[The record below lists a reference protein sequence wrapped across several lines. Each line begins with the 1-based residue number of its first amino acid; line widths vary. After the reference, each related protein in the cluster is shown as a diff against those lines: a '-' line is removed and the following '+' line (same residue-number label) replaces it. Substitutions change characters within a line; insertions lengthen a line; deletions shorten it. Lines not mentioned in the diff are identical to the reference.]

1 MTALAPRPVDDSAA
15 RAAGPVELRLD
26 PAPTAMVWT
35 QPGRP
40 HDAVAVPGV
49 RLAPGD
55 LLVEI
60 ELATICGSDVHT
72 TRGDRAAPVPLVLG
86 HEQVG
91 RIVAVGQGA
100 VAVDGTPLAPGRR
113 VVWSLTASCGR
124 CATCARG
131 LPQKCERVRKYG
143 HERLE
148 TGWELS
154 GGFAT
159 HVHVRAGTSVVPVAD
174 DLDARLLAPVS
185 CGTATAVAALDAASA
200 IMPLDG
206 RVAGSSGASR
216 AAGAAG
222 AAGASGSSGSV
233 GSAGAS
239 GAPGPSG
246 SASPDG
252 AAAAPAAPVVVLVLG
267 AGLIG
272 LTVAALATD
281 AGARVVVVDP
291 DPGRRALAVRFG
303 AVATGDPGV
312 AADADG
318 SVDRALEAAGGA
330 PLVAVEAS
338 GSPHAVASALTRLG
352 VGGVAVL
359 VGSVSPAPAVP
370 VDAESVVRRLVTVR
384 GVHNYAPRHLVE
396 AARFVERRH
405 LAWPLADLVGDEVPL
420 TDLDTGLGR
429 AASAGAVRVAVRP

>member
-1 MTALAPRPVDDSAA
+1 MTTVDTALVVGA
-15 RAAGPVELRLD
+15 AAGTRTAASLVELRLD

-35 QPGRP
+35 EPGRP
-40 HDAVAVPGV
+40 HDAVAVPSV

-55 LLVEI
+55 LLVEV

-72 TRGDRAAPVPLVLG
+72 TRGDRGAPTPLVLG

-91 RIVAVGQGA
+91 RVVAVGAGA
-100 VAVDGTPLAPGRR
+100 VAVDGTSVVVGQR
-113 VVWSLTASCGR
+113 VVWSLTVSCGV
-124 CATCARG
+124 CATCGRG

-159 HVHVRAGTSVVPVAD
+159 HVHVRAGTAVVPVAD
-174 DLDARLLAPVS
+174 DLDAALLAPVS

-200 IMPLDG
+200 IVPLGGVVDLG
-206 RVAGSSGASR
+206 AGAG
-216 AAGAAG
+216 AGAA
-222 AAGASGSSGSV
+222 AV
-233 GSAGAS
+233 G
-239 GAPGPSG
+239 
-246 SASPDG
+246 
-252 AAAAPAAPVVVLVLG
+252 PVVVLVLG

-291 DPGRRALAVRFG
+291 DPGRRALAACFG
-303 AVATGDPGV
+303 AVATADPV
-312 AADADG
+312 AAPSAAE
-318 SVDRALEAAGGA
+318 SVDRALEVAGGA

-338 GSPHAVASALTRLG
+338 GAPSAVASALTRLG

-359 VGSVSPAPAVP
+359 VGSVFPAPAVAL
-370 VDAESVVRRLVTVR
+370 DAESVVRRLVTVR

-405 LAWPLADLVGDEVPL
+405 GAWPLAELVGDEVAL
-420 TDLDTGLGR
+420 ADLDAGIER
-429 AASAGAVRVAVRP
+429 AASAGAVRVGVRPTRR

>member
-40 HDAVAVPGV
+40 HDAVAVPSV

-55 LLVEI
+55 LLVEV

-159 HVHVRAGTSVVPVAD
+159 HVHVRAGTSVVPVSD

-200 IMPLDG
+200 IVPLDG
-206 RVAGSSGASR
+206 RVAGAS
-216 AAGAAG
+216 GAAG
-222 AAGASGSSGSV
+222 AAGATGSTGSAS
-233 GSAGAS
+233 SAGAAGS
-239 GAPGPSG
+239 TG
-246 SASPDG
+246 SASSDG
-252 AAAAPAAPVVVLVLG
+252 AAGQAAAPAAPVVVLVLG

-405 LAWPLADLVGDEVPL
+405 LAWPLADLVGDEVAL
-420 TDLDTGLGR
+420 ADLDTGLGR

>member
-1 MTALAPRPVDDSAA
+1 VTALAPRPVDDSAA
-15 RAAGPVELRLD
+15 RAAGPLELRPD

-40 HDAVAVPGV
+40 HDAVAVPSV

-55 LLVEI
+55 LLVEV

-91 RIVAVGQGA
+91 RIVAVGEGA

-159 HVHVRAGTSVVPVAD
+159 HVHVRAGTSVVPVSD

-200 IMPLDG
+200 IVPLDG
-206 RVAGSSGASR
+206 RVAGAS
-216 AAGAAG
+216 G

-239 GAPGPSG
+239 GASGPSG
-246 SASPDG
+246 SASSDG
-252 AAAAPAAPVVVLVLG
+252 AAAAAAAPVVVLVLG

-291 DPGRRALAVRFG
+291 DAGRRALAVRFG

-312 AADADG
+312 AADTDG

-359 VGSVSPAPAVP
+359 VGSVSPARAVP

-405 LAWPLADLVGDEVPL
+405 LAWPLADLVGDEVAL
-420 TDLDTGLGR
+420 ADLDTGLAR